1 MKTLTGHL
9 PKKYRS
15 AVRFV
20 LVGAFGT
27 GLQYGVYYFLLE
39 VFQNHYPDI
48 PVLTSLAFT
57 IGFVVEM
64 VCNYFLT
71 SFYTFRVRPSLK
83 NVGGF
88 LFGRTLNYFI
98 QILLL
103 NVLIW
108 LHMSEEWSGLVAIA
122 LAGVINYFVLL
133 PFYKDKKRNSHKD
146 TTISVHN

>member
-1 MKTLTGHL
+1 MKTLTRHL

-27 GLQYGVYYFLLE
+27 GLQYGVYYLLLE

-64 VCNYFLT
+64 ICNYFLT
-71 SFYTFRVRPSLK
+71 SFYTFKVKPSLK
-83 NVGGF
+83 NAGGF
-88 LFGRTLNYFI
+88 LFGRAINYVI
-98 QILLL
+98 QLLLL
-103 NVLIW
+103 NLFIW
-108 LHMSEEWSGLVAIA
+108 LHMSEEWAGIAAIA

-133 PFYKDKKRNSHKD
+133 PFYKDKKK
-146 TTISVHN
+146 